1 MNDQVRLDGIGFDRM
16 DGTTATLADFAG
28 QVVLV
33 VNTASKCGLTPQ
45 YEGLQRAHEEYRAR
59 GFTVLAFPA
68 NDFLGQEPGTDEEI
82 ADFCSV
88 QYSVTFPVMS
98 KIAVTG
104 EHRHPLYAELTNRAP
119 RAEGKAGDRQDGVT
133 DDPEVQWN
141 FEKFVIGRTG
151 AVAAR
156 FAPPVA
162 PDDPALRRAIET
174 ELDRG

>member
-1 MNDQVRLDGIGFDRM
+1 MDDQVRLDGIGFDRM
-16 DGTTATLADFAG
+16 DGTTATLADFAE

-45 YEGLQRAHEEYRAR
+45 YEGLQRAYEEYRER

-82 ADFCSV
+82 AEFCSV
-88 QYSVTFPVMS
+88 RYSVTFPVMS

-104 EHRHPLYAELTNRAP
+104 EDRHPLYTELTKLAP
-119 RAEGKAGDRQDGVT
+119 RAEGKGGEAADA
-133 DDPEVQWN
+133 PEVQWN
-141 FEKFVIGRTG
+141 FEKFVIGRDG

-156 FAPPVA
+156 FAPAVA
-162 PDDPALRRAIET
+162 PDDPALREAIET
-174 ELDRG
+174 ALNRG